1 MLYWKL
7 SLGSIIYVNDLV
19 FCFLFCECMRF
30 ILVSLLFFF
39 LAKLVWDLSSLTKD
53 ATHVSALEAWSP
65 NH

>member
-53 ATHVSALEAWSP
+53 GTHVSALEAWSP